1 MIGGVGAARI
11 DVDIFSSGKVAQI
24 AWRRERVMCA
34 MPQEREGVFFWYSF
48 SFYFETI
55 IMMAPR
61 KRPHFC
67 FFVKWRVLVGRHVW
81 PMYWNEG
88 IVTKIYNQLH
98 NTPTTITI
106 FLSPHFHH
114 THPPPSNVLRS
125 TCGHSSRPLIAL
137 NVIST
142 AGVLVVVTVSEVSPE
157 VKALHAVWAV
167 LAMSWCH
174 SV

>member
-1 MIGGVGAARI
+1 MIGGVGAAQI
-11 DVDIFSSGKVAQI
+11 DVDIFFKWKSCTNCVKEGKGNVCNSL
-24 AWRRERVMCA
+24 RKKGR
-34 MPQEREGVFFWYSF
+34 FFLGFLLLLFWNDHN
-48 SFYFETI
+48 
-55 IMMAPR
+55 MMAPR

-81 PMYWNEG
+81 PMYWNVG

-125 TCGHSSRPLIAL
+125 TCGHLSRPLIAI
-137 NVIST
+137 NVINHHHHHKKDY
-142 AGVLVVVTVSEVSPE
+142 GNLRLVECCWHRV
-157 VKALHAVWAV
+157 
-167 LAMSWCH
+167 
-174 SV
+174 